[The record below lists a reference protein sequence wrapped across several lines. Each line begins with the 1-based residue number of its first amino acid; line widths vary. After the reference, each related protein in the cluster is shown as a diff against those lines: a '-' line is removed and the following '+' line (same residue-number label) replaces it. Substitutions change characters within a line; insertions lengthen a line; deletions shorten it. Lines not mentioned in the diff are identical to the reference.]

1 MNTGGTTSRGL
12 FITGTDTGVGKTHIG
27 ARLAKRLAERGFDVQ
42 PRKPVESGCR
52 PVEGVLFPEDGD
64 AYFRAVSGRVP
75 LECIT
80 PLRLEAALAPPEAAR
95 QLDYHL
101 TLSELIESVN
111 RDLPDGSCCLVEGAG
126 GFYSPIA
133 EDGLN
138 ADLAGALN
146 WPVLVVAADRLGC
159 INHVLLT
166 LEAIDRRALKAAA
179 VVLNTAD
186 PGNISEE
193 MDNAAALRRLTAIP
207 VLTTR
212 YTPQTE
218 TGDDNELEPL
228 LKITDALFSRQGA

>member
-1 MNTGGTTSRGL
+1 MNTGWTTSRGL

-27 ARLAKRLAERGFDVQ
+27 TRLAKRLADGGLDVQ

-52 PVEGVLFPEDGD
+52 PVEGVLFPEDGN

-95 QLDYHL
+95 QLDYRL
-101 TLSELIESVN
+101 TLSELVESVN

-146 WPVLVVAADRLGC
+146 WPVMVVAADRLGC

-166 LEAIDRRALKAAA
+166 LEAIERRALKAAA

-186 PGNISEE
+186 PGDISEG
-193 MDNAAALRRLTAIP
+193 MDNATALRRLTDTP

-218 TGDDNELEPL
+218 TDNELELEPL
-228 LKITDALFSRQGA
+228 LKIIEGFFSNKT